1 MCKDKAKQK
10 NWSERY
16 KSRTEG
22 LKPVASFIKDN
33 LDQFKKGTVLDLAC
47 GDGRN
52 SIYLAK
58 EGFDVT
64 GIDFSEEALKRLQT
78 FSTNENVDVKTMV
91 IDVDDKEE
99 ILKIGK
105 FDNIV
110 ISNFK
115 PTVEIF
121 KTLPELLNEDGIL
134 LFVTFNF
141 RQSQTTDFPRKFCV
155 EENEFVDISDKLE
168 LIKLEVFEDAGNHFD
183 GYIFKL
189 K

>member
-16 KSRTEG
+16 KTRTEG
-22 LKPVASFIKDN
+22 LKPAASFIKDN
-33 LDQFKKGTVLDLAC
+33 LEQLRQGTVLDLAC

-58 EGFDVT
+58 QGFDVT
-64 GIDFSEEALKRLQT
+64 GVDFSEEALKRLVR
-78 FSTNENVDVKTMV
+78 FSEMEDVNVETKV
-91 IDVDDKEE
+91 IDVDDKEDM
-99 ILKIGK
+99 LSIGK

-121 KTLPELLNEDGIL
+121 KTLPELLNKDGIL
-134 LFVTFNF
+134 LFVTFNY
-141 RQSQTTDFPRKFCV
+141 RQSQTHDFPRKFCL
-155 EENEFVDISDKLE
+155 EMDEFKDVSDKLS
-168 LIKLEVFEDAGNHFD
+168 LIKLEAFEDSGNHFD

>member
-1 MCKDKAKQK
+1 MCKDKAKQE

-33 LDQFKKGTVLDLAC
+33 IGQLKQGTVLDMAC

-64 GIDFSEEALKRLQT
+64 GVDFSEEALKRLRK
-78 FSTNENVDVKTMV
+78 FSEIEDVNIETKV
-91 IDVDDKEE
+91 IDVDDKEN

-115 PTVEIF
+115 PTMEIF
-121 KTLPELLNEDGIL
+121 KTLPELLNKDGIL
-134 LFVTFNF
+134 LFVTFNY
-141 RQSQTTDFPRKFCV
+141 RQSQTHDFSRKYCL
-155 EENEFVDISDKLE
+155 EEEEFKDVSDKLD
-168 LIKLEVFEDAGNHFD
+168 LIKLEVFEDSGNHFD